1 MADKKITALESLGT
15 TIASEDLFH
24 VIDDPNN
31 VPINKKVT
39 VAQVFNNIPTWI
51 GLDGEPQ
58 VITAAGEPVDLTT
71 SITHLDTTSTA
82 FEDPN
87 NLTLADGSQGQI
99 KIITMITHNGNAEV
113 VPVSFASGSTIT
125 FTAAGQSVVL
135 LFTNSNW
142 FVVGSYGVTIS

>member
-15 TIASEDLFH
+15 TIESGDLFH
-24 VIDDPNN
+24 IIDSPNTSP
-31 VPINKKVT
+31 VNKKVT

-58 VITAAGEPVDLTT
+58 GITAAGSAVDLTT

-125 FTAAGQSVVL
+125 FTASGQSVVL
-135 LFTNSNW
+135 LFTNANW